1 MPSLDIA
8 INALRA
14 KAGAA
19 EFEAA
24 AEKIRRAAIG
34 ADKSVVGVD
43 KSAATLGTTMGSL
56 GKTMMG
62 FVGFYAISRYLKS
75 AIGDYAKLEHQ
86 LAEVSTMLDDQTM
99 LYLPQYRDQLVKLS
113 IQYGESTQTLSR
125 GLYDII
131 SASVD
136 AADALE
142 VLEVSTKAAK
152 AGISDTGIAADA
164 ITTVLNSYSLKAKE
178 AGRVSDLLFATI
190 IRGKTTFNE
199 LGPSIGQVASLAASA
214 GLSLEE
220 VCAALATMTRAGLQT
235 DIAVTSLK
243 GILTTF
249 LSPQQ
254 QAVDIA
260 KKWGLE
266 LNTNTLRTKGL
277 SGVIQELSK
286 MSQENI
292 AGIFGNVRALT
303 GLSAL
308 LQQTEGYA
316 FDLNYTMNSLG
327 LTEAALEKISGT
339 TAFKLDRMAQAW
351 KAMKRDS
358 VEGLIPLV
366 ESWTDIVVDS
376 TPKVKSFFNSISELS
391 TVGIPYVLARWSAAF
406 HDFRAELWDGIVIT
420 NDVIEEEKE
429 LAERW
434 REAADAL
441 LVNKD
446 SLNLMNK
453 AEEEAIRLQK
463 IMDEDFQKMIST
475 GGNLVTSW
483 DNITLGINNSSTA
496 IKEIVIPSEKLTA
509 ALVDV
514 EDALK
519 KVQEQ
524 IDTFEMSDI
533 EKQIR
538 GLKQSAV
545 GLSGGELTKF
555 NAELDKLAAKGK
567 EFEQLKGLKEIEESK
582 NKQLQQDIDAIL
594 LLDKKR
600 RGLEFEKSL
609 IGLTNE
615 EREKAIIDQERL
627 QAIQGVGQ
635 RYSVWMKNTAND
647 YRDTAYALVEATA
660 EHEKWLKQLE
670 KEKALREERVGA
682 EKTAQ
687 QLIREVQVERELLF
701 LTNEERERAI
711 KLQQLEAET
720 KVLGTERSKELVQQY
735 KEELK
740 ELQNAQQTAKY
751 IDELRTGIGKLAEAP
766 LEALLDGTKELGQL
780 VEDEL
785 RRIGMNILRAWYD
798 QLITQQIQGMA
809 MSFIGSL
816 FPTAGGTKVLSSQAT
831 EPGSYYAA
839 KGRVFSAGSLI
850 AMSEGG
856 VLNFP
861 TIIPLRSGAAIAA
874 ENAPEAVMPLTRIN
888 GRLGVEAAG
897 GTSVINK
904 IINII
909 DPKVTGQYLD
919 TGEGERQV
927 VNIIRRNRRAIEV
940 N

>member
-1 MPSLDIA
+1 M
-8 INALRA
+8 
-14 KAGAA
+14 
-19 EFEAA
+19 
-24 AEKIRRAAIG
+24 
-34 ADKSVVGVD
+34 
-43 KSAATLGTTMGSL
+43 
-56 GKTMMG
+56 
-62 FVGFYAISRYLKS
+62 
-75 AIGDYAKLEHQ
+75 
-86 LAEVSTMLDDQTM
+86 
-99 LYLPQYRDQLVKLS
+99 
-113 IQYGESTQTLSR
+113 
-125 GLYDII
+125 
-131 SASVD
+131 
-136 AADALE
+136 
-142 VLEVSTKAAK
+142 
-152 AGISDTGIAADA
+152 
-164 ITTVLNSYSLKAKE
+164 
-178 AGRVSDLLFATI
+178 
-190 IRGKTTFNE
+190 
-199 LGPSIGQVASLAASA
+199 
-214 GLSLEE
+214 
-220 VCAALATMTRAGLQT
+220 CAALATMTRAGLQT

-316 FDLNYTMNSLG
+316 FDLNYTLNSLG
-327 LTEAALEKISGT
+327 LTEAALEKISGS
-339 TAFKLDRMAQAW
+339 TAFKIDRMAQAW
-351 KAMKRDS
+351 KAMKRES

-366 ESWTDIVVDS
+366 EAWSDIVVDS
-376 TPKVKSFFNSISELS
+376 TPKVKRFFESISELS
-391 TVGIPYVLARWSAAF
+391 TVGIPYVLARWSAVF
-406 HDFRAELWDGIVIT
+406 HDFRAELWDGIVIS
-420 NDVIEEEKE
+420 NNIIEREKE
-429 LAERW
+429 LAKRY

-446 SLNLMNK
+446 SVDLMNK
-453 AEEEAIRLQK
+453 AGEEAIRLQK
-463 IMDEDFQKMIST
+463 IMDEDFQKMINT

-483 DNITLGINNSSTA
+483 YNIALGINNGSTA
-496 IKEIVIPSEKLTA
+496 IKEIIIPSEKLTA

-514 EDALK
+514 EDTLK

-533 EKQIR
+533 DKQIR

-545 GLSGGELTKF
+545 GLSGEELTKF

-567 EFEQLKGLKEIEESK
+567 EFEQLKGLREIEEAK
-582 NKQLQQDIDAIL
+582 NKQLQQDMDAVL

-609 IGLTNE
+609 ISLTNE

-635 RYSVWMKNTAND
+635 RYSVWMKDTANA
-647 YRDTAYALVEATA
+647 YRDTAYALVEATT
-660 EHEKWLKQLE
+660 EHEKWLKQQE
-670 KEKALREERVGA
+670 KEKTLREERIGA

-687 QLIREVQVERELLF
+687 QLIREVQVEKELLF

-751 IDELRTGIGKLAEAP
+751 VDELRTGVGKLAEAP

-816 FPTAGGTKVLSSQAT
+816 FSPSTGGSTNLASQAT
-831 EPGSYYAA
+831 GPHVAE

-850 AMSEGG
+850 AMGEGG
-856 VLNFP
+856 ILGSP

-874 ENAPEAVMPLTRIN
+874 EKAPEAVMPLTRIN
-888 GRLGVEAAG
+888 GRLGVEATG

-909 DPKVTGQYLD
+909 DPRVTGQYLD